1 MMKTTEDRASEKLS
15 ERSSKSNKRAQ
26 ALKGILEKQGIEA
39 IPEDP
44 IGESIE
50 ITGPSTSS
58 RIVTF
63 GTDTETIHKSASSK
77 ASLAQST
84 AQSTAQSITQSTAQ
98 STAQSITQS
107 IGLFNRLIDEELGR
121 AATGLGIDKGELKAW
136 VDLQIEV
143 PAKAILVLLRSMQS
157 LHLDPLCEEIGFTQF
172 EDGQWQ
178 VLITIEGCSKLLN
191 QHPQF
196 NGLVFNQADT
206 LLDGVPEW
214 IECSIYRKD
223 REVPTTV
230 REYLTEVR
238 GENTI
243 WQKMPRR
250 MLRHRALQ
258 QCVRLAI
265 A

>member
-1 MMKTTEDRASEKLS
+1 MKATSEISNQPTRPNKP
-15 ERSSKSNKRAQ
+15 NKRSQ
-26 ALKGILEKQGIEA
+26 ALKSILEKQELAINTNEGNHAISIADIQEDLIEDA
-39 IPEDP
+39 RQCLDP
-44 IGESIE
+44 IGHARVVRFNSKTSAQTARPSISQSIE
-50 ITGPSTSS
+50 
-58 RIVTF
+58 
-63 GTDTETIHKSASSK
+63 
-77 ASLAQST
+77 
-84 AQSTAQSITQSTAQ
+84 
-98 STAQSITQS
+98 
-107 IGLFNRLIDEELGR
+107 LFHSLIDKELIR
-121 AATGLGIDKGELKAW
+121 AAAGLGIDEAELKAW

-143 PAKAILVLLRSMQS
+143 PARTILTLLRMMQS
-157 LHLDPLCEEIGFTQF
+157 LHLDPLCEEIGFTQYD
-172 EDGQWQ
+172 DGHWQ
-178 VLITIEGCSKLLN
+178 VFITIEGCSKLLN

-206 LLDGVPEW
+206 LVEGVPEW

-223 REVPTTV
+223 RAIPTTV

-258 QCVRLAI
+258 QCLRLAI

>member
-1 MMKTTEDRASEKLS
+1 MKTTADSLSEKLS

-63 GTDTETIHKSASSK
+63 GTDTETTHKSASS
-77 ASLAQST
+77 AA
-84 AQSTAQSITQSTAQ
+84 STAQSIAQSMTQSTA
-98 STAQSITQS
+98 QS

-121 AATGLGIDKGELKAW
+121 AAAGLGMDKVELKAW
-136 VDLQIEV
+136 VDLQMEV

-206 LLDGVPEW
+206 LIDGVPEW

-223 REVPTTV
+223 PEVPTTV

-238 GENTI
+238 SENPI

>member
-1 MMKTTEDRASEKLS
+1 MKATLDKSN
-15 ERSSKSNKRAQ
+15 KSNKRTQ
-26 ALKGILEKQGIEA
+26 ALKSILEKQGIEH
-39 IPEDP
+39 ISED
-44 IGESIE
+44 SIE
-50 ITGPSTSS
+50 GAIEIASPTSS
-58 RIVTF
+58 SKIVTF
-63 GTDTETIHKSASSK
+63 DTGTINRAHNQAPIS
-77 ASLAQST
+77 
-84 AQSTAQSITQSTAQ
+84 QSIE
-98 STAQSITQS
+98 
-107 IGLFNRLIDEELGR
+107 LFHGLIDKELGR
-121 AATGLGIDKGELKAW
+121 AATGLGIDEGELKAW

-143 PAKAILVLLRSMQS
+143 PAKTILSLLRTMQC
-157 LHLDPLCEEIGFTQF
+157 LRLDPLCEEIGFTQYD
-172 EDGQWQ
+172 DGQWQ

-196 NGLVFNQADT
+196 NGLIFNQAET
-206 LLDGVPEW
+206 LIDGVPEW
-214 IECSIYRKD
+214 IECAIYRKD

-238 GENTI
+238 GENAI

>member
-1 MMKTTEDRASEKLS
+1 MKTTVDRPSEKLNERLSEGSSEKLS
-15 ERSSKSNKRAQ
+15 ERSSKSNKRTQ
-26 ALKGILEKQGIEA
+26 ALKGILERQGIEA

-44 IGESIE
+44 IKVDIE
-50 ITGPSTSS
+50 AANPTGTS

-63 GTDTETIHKSASSK
+63 GSEKTHKSASSK

-84 AQSTAQSITQSTAQ
+84 AQSITQSTAQ
-98 STAQSITQS
+98 Y

-121 AATGLGIDKGELKAW
+121 AAAGLGMDKVELKAW
-136 VDLQIEV
+136 VDLQMDV
-143 PAKAILVLLRSMQS
+143 PAKAILALLRSMQS
-157 LHLDPLCEEIGFTQF
+157 LHLDPLCEEIGLTQF

-178 VLITIEGCSKLLN
+178 VFITIEGCSKLLN

-206 LLDGVPEW
+206 LIDGVPEW
-214 IECSIYRKD
+214 IECTIHRKD

-238 GENTI
+238 GENSI

>member
-1 MMKTTEDRASEKLS
+1 MKTTLDRSSEKLS
-15 ERSSKSNKRAQ
+15 ERSSKPNKRAQ

-44 IGESIE
+44 IEGAIE
-50 ITGPSTSS
+50 AANLTTSS

-63 GTDTETIHKSASSK
+63 DTDPKTAHKSAGSA
-77 ASLAQST
+77 AS
-84 AQSTAQSITQSTAQ
+84 IAQ

-121 AATGLGIDKGELKAW
+121 AAAGLGIDKGELKAW
-136 VDLQIEV
+136 VDLQMDV

-206 LLDGVPEW
+206 LIDGVPEW

-238 GENTI
+238 SENPI

>member
-1 MMKTTEDRASEKLS
+1 
-15 ERSSKSNKRAQ
+15 
-26 ALKGILEKQGIEA
+26 
-39 IPEDP
+39 
-44 IGESIE
+44 
-50 ITGPSTSS
+50 
-58 RIVTF
+58 VTF
-63 GTDTETIHKSASSK
+63 GTDTKTAHKSASSA
-77 ASLAQST
+77 ASIAQSN
-84 AQSTAQSITQSTAQ
+84 TQSNT
-98 STAQSITQS
+98 QSITQS

-121 AATGLGIDKGELKAW
+121 AAAGLGIDKGELKAW
-136 VDLQIEV
+136 VDLQMEV
-143 PAKAILVLLRSMQS
+143 PAKTILTLLRSMQS
-157 LHLDPLCEEIGFTQF
+157 LHLDPLCEEIGFTQY

-206 LLDGVPEW
+206 LIDGVPEW

-223 REVPTTV
+223 REVPTIV

-238 GENTI
+238 GDNSI

>member
-1 MMKTTEDRASEKLS
+1 MKTTADSLSEKLS
-15 ERSSKSNKRAQ
+15 EGSSERSSKPNKRAQ

-39 IPEDP
+39 IPENP
-44 IGESIE
+44 IKGAIE
-50 ITGPSTSS
+50 AANLTNSS
-58 RIVTF
+58 RTVTF
-63 GTDTETIHKSASSK
+63 GTGIANKSASSA
-77 ASLAQST
+77 AS
-84 AQSTAQSITQSTAQ
+84 IAQ

-121 AATGLGIDKGELKAW
+121 AAAGLGIDKGELKAW
-136 VDLQIEV
+136 VDLQLQV

-214 IECSIYRKD
+214 IECTIHRKD

-238 GENTI
+238 GENAI

>member
-1 MMKTTEDRASEKLS
+1 MKNAVDRLS
-15 ERSSKSNKRAQ
+15 ERSSKRSSKSNKRAQ
-26 ALKGILEKQGIEA
+26 ALKGILEKQGIEN

-44 IGESIE
+44 IEGAIDVASP
-50 ITGPSTSS
+50 TGTS

-63 GTDTETIHKSASSK
+63 GAGIANKSASSK
-77 ASLAQST
+77 ASIAQS
-84 AQSTAQSITQSTAQ
+84 SAQSITQL
-98 STAQSITQS
+98 
-107 IGLFNRLIDEELGR
+107 IGLFNRLIDQELGK
-121 AATGLGIDKGELKAW
+121 AAAGLGIDKAELKAW
-136 VDLQIEV
+136 VDLQLQV

-157 LHLDPLCEEIGFTQF
+157 LHLDPLCEEIGFTQY

-206 LLDGVPEW
+206 LIDGVPEW
-214 IECSIYRKD
+214 IECTIYRKD

-230 REYLTEVR
+230 REYLAEVR
-238 GENTI
+238 GENSI

>member
-1 MMKTTEDRASEKLS
+1 MKTTVDRSSEKLS
-15 ERSSKSNKRAQ
+15 ERLSEGSSERPSKSNKRAQ

-39 IPEDP
+39 NPEDP
-44 IGESIE
+44 IEGAIE
-50 ITGPSTSS
+50 VAGSTTSS

-63 GTDTETIHKSASSK
+63 GTDTETAHKSADS
-77 ASLAQST
+77 AAL
-84 AQSTAQSITQSTAQ
+84 IAQ

-107 IGLFNRLIDEELGR
+107 IVLFNRLIDEELGR
-121 AATGLGIDKGELKAW
+121 AAAGLGIDKAELKAW
-136 VDLQIEV
+136 VDLQLQV

-157 LHLDPLCEEIGFTQF
+157 LRLDPLCEEIGFTQF

-206 LLDGVPEW
+206 LIDGVPEW
-214 IECSIYRKD
+214 IECTIHRKD

-230 REYLTEVR
+230 REYLAEVR
-238 GENTI
+238 GENSI

>member
-1 MMKTTEDRASEKLS
+1 MKTTVDRSSEKLS
-15 ERSSKSNKRAQ
+15 EGSSKSNKRAQ

-44 IGESIE
+44 IEGAIE
-50 ITGPSTSS
+50 AANPTGSS
-58 RIVTF
+58 RMITF
-63 GTDTETIHKSASSK
+63 GTDTKTTLKSASSK

-84 AQSTAQSITQSTAQ
+84 AQSMTQSTAQ

-107 IGLFNRLIDEELGR
+107 ICLFNRLIDEELGR
-121 AATGLGIDKGELKAW
+121 AATRLGMDKGELKAW

-196 NGLVFNQADT
+196 DGLVFNQADT

-214 IECSIYRKD
+214 IECTIHRKD
-223 REVPTTV
+223 RTIPTTV
-230 REYLTEVR
+230 REYLMEVR
-238 GENTI
+238 GETSI

-265 A
+265 V

>member
-1 MMKTTEDRASEKLS
+1 MKTTVDRVSEKLSEGSS

-26 ALKGILEKQGIEA
+26 ALKGILERQGIEA

-44 IGESIE
+44 IKEAIEVASPSSI
-50 ITGPSTSS
+50 SK
-58 RIVTF
+58 IVTF
-63 GTDTETIHKSASSK
+63 GADTKTTHKSASSA
-77 ASLAQST
+77 ASIA
-84 AQSTAQSITQSTAQ
+84 
-98 STAQSITQS
+98 QS

-121 AATGLGIDKGELKAW
+121 AAAGLGIDKAELKAW
-136 VDLQIEV
+136 VDLQLQV
-143 PAKAILVLLRSMQS
+143 PAKAILILLRSMQS
-157 LHLDPLCEEIGFTQF
+157 LHLDPLCEEIGFTQY

-238 GENTI
+238 GENSI